1 MTDVEQPGGRREELL
16 AAALAGDLSSEEA
29 IEFDR
34 LRAADPT
41 LDRELAS
48 FGVVLDRLGGLV
60 RWDEAEPSAQLRS
73 RVLGLAAAEEA
84 APPSRRGRLAL
95 AVGAAAAC
103 LVLGVVAGSAFQA
116 AGERPVTGPPG
127 TLGAVEAIAF
137 DERASGVRLDGSLVA
152 HTWGTETIL
161 RGTGFEL
168 GASYD
173 LVLVTGEGERL
184 ASGSFLGSSAELDCE
199 MNAAVLRDAVAAVE
213 ITDAAG
219 TVVASAA
226 LPAVTG

>member
-116 AGERPVTGPPG
+116 AGERPSPG
-127 TLGAVEAIAF
+127 RPAPSARSRRSRST
-137 DERASGVRLDGSLVA
+137 SVRPG
-152 HTWGTETIL
+152 
-161 RGTGFEL
+161 
-168 GASYD
+168 
-173 LVLVTGEGERL
+173 
-184 ASGSFLGSSAELDCE
+184 SGSTVRWSRTPGAPRRSSA
-199 MNAAVLRDAVAAVE
+199 AP
-213 ITDAAG
+213 
-219 TVVASAA
+219 ASSSVRA
-226 LPAVTG
+226 TTWSW